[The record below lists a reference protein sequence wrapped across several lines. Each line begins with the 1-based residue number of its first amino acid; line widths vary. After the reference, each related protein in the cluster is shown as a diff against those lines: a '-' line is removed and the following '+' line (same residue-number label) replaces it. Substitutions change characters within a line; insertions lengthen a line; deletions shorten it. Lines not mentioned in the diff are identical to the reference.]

1 MGGNQPVHYGFPQPE
16 RDAADRAGVD
26 HSRETCDVDKQMVV
40 AIQSTSRSNEENDG
54 FVAAAFN
61 ASAGLIYRSAFTQT
75 WNASYEMRS
84 FTSASPFPRKKDEQK
99 ENSFNQSL
107 PTTVTVLGSYR

>member
-40 AIQSTSRSNEENDG
+40 ANQSTSRSNEENDG

-61 ASAGLIYRSAFTQT
+61 ASVVFSDAPGGCTKHF
-75 WNASYEMRS
+75 S
-84 FTSASPFPRKKDEQK
+84 F
-99 ENSFNQSL
+99 
-107 PTTVTVLGSYR
+107 